1 MYNIRSIIHDHV
13 EDIIQYEIMDQVK
26 DKINHEV
33 SDQSLYKLQIAHC
46 AFYINEQFKE
56 DIKNGS

>member
-1 MYNIRSIIHDHV
+1 MYNIRSIINDHV

-33 SDQSLYKLQIAHC
+33 SDQSLYQIQIAHC
-46 AFYINEQFKE
+46 AFYINEQIGE
-56 DIKNGS
+56 DLKD